1 MQKEQ
6 VCPIC
11 GKEQISEDK
20 DQCPQCNADLTC
32 FRVLDSLPEYESKKH
47 RLEQRILLYT
57 LIIII
62 LFICGW
68 MTYQNL
74 QISGLLIKNKKGLDK
89 YNSSV
94 NSLLKKVE
102 SITIIKAE
110 GQAGSEGI
118 MVEPASTAGDKKD
131 LSEHQK
137 DPWPEYFW
145 YETTDRDTFW
155 GISERFYKQGRY
167 YPVLIAMNPEIYIF
181 EIKAGQ
187 RIKILKGLQDVNRI
201 FNEFVYQSGPFQYI
215 WYTVMENDSL
225 ESIGKKF
232 YKTEDQYPF
241 IRKANP
247 DLRLEPGQRIKILL
261 LN

>member
-6 VCPIC
+6 TCPIC

-32 FRVLDSLPEYESKKH
+32 FRILDSLPEYEFKKQGW
-47 RLEQRILLYT
+47 EQRILLYALT
-57 LIIII
+57 VII
-62 LFICGW
+62 LFIGGW

-74 QISGLLIKNKKGLDK
+74 QISRLLMKNKKGLEE
-89 YNSSV
+89 YQLSV
-94 NSLLKKVE
+94 RSLLKQVE

-110 GQAGSEGI
+110 EQAGSEEI
-118 MVEPASTAGDKKD
+118 TVETSSAAGDKKD

-137 DPWPEYFW
+137 DPWPEHLW
-145 YETTDRDTFW
+145 YETTDRDTLW
-155 GISERFYKQGRY
+155 GISERFYKHGRY
-167 YPVLIAMNPEIYIF
+167 YPILIAMNPEIHIF

-187 RIKILKGLQDVNRI
+187 RIKILKGLQDVSRI
-201 FNEFVYQSGPFQYI
+201 FNECVSKSGPFQYV

-232 YKTEDQYPF
+232 YKTEGQYPF

-247 DLRLEPGQRIKILL
+247 DLRLENGSKNQDLAT
-261 LN
+261 